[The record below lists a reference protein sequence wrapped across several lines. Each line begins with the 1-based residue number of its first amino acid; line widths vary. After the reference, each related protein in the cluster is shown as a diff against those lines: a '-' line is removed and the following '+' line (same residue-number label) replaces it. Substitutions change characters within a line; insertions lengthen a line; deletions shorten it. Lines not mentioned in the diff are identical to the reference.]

1 MSLIV
6 NWNGQ
11 VTKTVLN
18 SSLWSTKGGQFL
30 SNTGIT
36 TYFPLPMSYSSSI
49 PVIGR
54 YTVTSITKD
63 RPDLI
68 ARDMYQAEEY
78 WWLVYWMN
86 GITDPFSALNV
97 GDILL
102 VADLSIIQSMVR

>member
-1 MSLIV
+1 MSFAI

-11 VTKTVLN
+11 IIKPADQN
-18 SSLWSTKGGQFL
+18 ALWSTKGGQFV
-30 SNTGIT
+30 SRIGIT
-36 TYFPLPMSYSSSI
+36 TYFPLPMSYASTI
-49 PVIGR
+49 PVIGK
-54 YTVTSITKD
+54 YIVTAATKD

-68 ARDMYQAEEY
+68 ARELYQSEEY

-102 VADLSIIQSMVR
+102 IADISVIKSMVK